1 LYLTVLFPSFDFNFI
16 VDLRCGVSV
25 FSGRWF
31 SNVFLAGPVLVSSKG
46 SVAWSFFTTDFVR
59 RATP

>member
-1 LYLTVLFPSFDFNFI
+1 MFPSFDFNFI

-31 SNVFLAGPVLVSSKG
+31 STIFLAVPVLVPSKG
-46 SVAWSFFTTDFVR
+46 SVAWSFFTSDFVR